1 MRGAGVDMQD
11 NTRRIGLTLRRVVR
25 LDKES
30 MVVDNAG
37 FVLEDP
43 RWAVVCRLIVCEK
56 LVRTEG

>member
-1 MRGAGVDMQD
+1 MQD